1 MTREKVFQRV
11 RDIIVKRLKVRH
23 EDVKESALLIEDLKA
38 DSLDVVEMVMEVE
51 EVFGI
56 TIPDEE
62 IKKLLANPYQNLTF
76 GTSFSASTS
85 ISKYS

>member
-1 MTREKVFQRV
+1 MTREEVFQKV

-38 DSLDVVEMVMEVE
+38 DSLDVVEMIMEVE
-51 EVFGI
+51 EAFGI
-56 TIPDEE
+56 TI
-62 IKKLLANPYQNLTF
+62 LYQNLTF